1 MKKTPEQHAHRF
13 SQKAPDYD
21 GSKSPVYEACASH
34 TIRHAGPAAGEVI
47 LDIGAGTGAIGLALA
62 ADTDADS
69 VVLRDISDGM
79 LEEARAKVRDRE
91 LDHVEIGTGS
101 FRQPD
106 YKGPAD
112 VVVSN
117 FALHHLPDTEK
128 RAAIATMAEYGPQ
141 RIVLGDIMFF
151 GDPAPEA
158 PFYSPEVDD
167 PATVGTLVDAF
178 TTEGYAVI
186 ATEAVTDQAGVL
198 VAAPVAEL
206 TANRARDHVP
216 TDR

>member
-1 MKKTPEQHAHRF
+1 MKKTPEQHARRF
-13 SQKAPDYD
+13 SAKAPDYD

-79 LEEARAKVRDRE
+79 LEEARAKVRDRG

-106 YKGPAD
+106 YEG
-112 VVVSN
+112 SCRCRRLE
-117 FALHHLPDTEK
+117 F
-128 RAAIATMAEYGPQ
+128 RAP
-141 RIVLGDIMFF
+141 
-151 GDPAPEA
+151 
-158 PFYSPEVDD
+158 SPPRYRKASCNRHDD
-167 PATVGTLVDAF
+167 RLRSP
-178 TTEGYAVI
+178 
-186 ATEAVTDQAGVL
+186 
-198 VAAPVAEL
+198 
-206 TANRARDHVP
+206 ANRSG
-216 TDR
+216 